1 MSNLSKIDLLFG
13 GVCCITLLQFS
24 FQYVIFGVMYS
35 KDILHNR
42 NTIMLLYSWES
53 FNVLKFIVGRPK
65 MLISHLV
72 NSLDTPSPQMNYLLI
87 TNSFEQI

>member
-1 MSNLSKIDLLFG
+1 MVHAVFP
-13 GVCCITLLQFS
+13 LLQSS

-35 KDILHNR
+35 KDILHIKNP
-42 NTIMLLYSWES
+42 IILLYCWES

-65 MLISHLV
+65 MLVSHLV
-72 NSLDTPSPQMNYLLI
+72 NSLGTPSPQMNYLLT